1 MQVPESTRPL
11 LRQIEAMQEAIA
23 RKADSW
29 DEAER
34 SLNLQLQ
41 DAEAKAAA
49 AEEKEHSVN
58 KHLSKTLSRN
68 NVLEAQVLWV
78 GDEALV
84 AIGNGCP
91 LLCHLNVSGCHHIGD
106 TGITAIARGC
116 HRLTYLDVSVLQ
128 VTQQK
133 LQMFKKRKNDSYF

>member
-1 MQVPESTRPL
+1 MLLQGILHSEPSELRWASECRCEELVMQVPESTRPL

-68 NVLEAQVLWV
+68 NVLEAQVLWFYSFNWLE
-78 GDEALV
+78 G
-84 AIGNGCP
+84 
-91 LLCHLNVSGCHHIGD
+91 
-106 TGITAIARGC
+106 
-116 HRLTYLDVSVLQ
+116 
-128 VTQQK
+128 K
-133 LQMFKKRKNDSYF
+133 LYK